1 MRLRNLGGRYGDMV
15 NTALKKLGS
24 LSRKA
29 NPGSFPIR
37 TDMGV
42 RRSRAPRCGKD
53 IFTRTASD
61 MEFFGQRQKTWPW
74 HGSLSENEGN
84 IASRLLLADCVDS
97 ETA

>member
-1 MRLRNLGGRYGDMV
+1 MRLRDLGGRYGDMV

-42 RRSRAPRCGKD
+42 RRSRAPRCGKV

-61 MEFFGQRQKTWPW
+61 MDKGRKRG
-74 HGSLSENEGN
+74 HGMVRSLKMKE
-84 IASRLLLADCVDS
+84 I
-97 ETA
+97 